1 MSTQKIKSDR
11 NKIIYII
18 KNNYGYISIFDQNL
32 YICIE
37 FDIKWR
43 IIRSG
48 SLDTLRAHIQELMR
62 RCNVL
67 KREKEELEK
76 RIEEQKS
83 TIATLQ
89 RDLDEMSIKYQ
100 DLLTARGLALGESD
114 IKAARNRFGKLV
126 REIDKCISLLNE

>member
-1 MSTQKIKSDR
+1 MADNPKR
-11 NKIIYII
+11 V
-18 KNNYGYISIFDQNL
+18 
-32 YICIE
+32 
-37 FDIKWR
+37 
-43 IIRSG
+43 
-48 SLDTLRAHIQELMR
+48 LDTLRAHIQELMR

-100 DLLTARGLALGESD
+100 DLLTERY
-114 IKAARNRFGKLV
+114 
-126 REIDKCISLLNE
+126 

>member
-1 MSTQKIKSDR
+1 MADNPR
-11 NKIIYII
+11 
-18 KNNYGYISIFDQNL
+18 
-32 YICIE
+32 
-37 FDIKWR
+37 R
-43 IIRSG
+43 V
-48 SLDTLRAHIQELMR
+48 LDTLRAHIQELMR

-67 KREKEELEK
+67 KREK
-76 RIEEQKS
+76 RIEEQES

>member
-1 MSTQKIKSDR
+1 MADNPKR
-11 NKIIYII
+11 V
-18 KNNYGYISIFDQNL
+18 
-32 YICIE
+32 
-37 FDIKWR
+37 
-43 IIRSG
+43 
-48 SLDTLRAHIQELMR
+48 LDTLRAHVQELMR

-76 RIEEQKS
+76 RIEEQES

-100 DLLTARGLALGESD
+100 DLLTARGLVLGESD

>member
-1 MSTQKIKSDR
+1 MADNPKR
-11 NKIIYII
+11 V
-18 KNNYGYISIFDQNL
+18 
-32 YICIE
+32 
-37 FDIKWR
+37 
-43 IIRSG
+43 
-48 SLDTLRAHIQELMR
+48 LDTLRAHIQELMR

-100 DLLTARGLALGESD
+100 DLLTARGLALG
-114 IKAARNRFGKLV
+114 AGNR
-126 REIDKCISLLNE
+126 

>member
-48 SLDTLRAHIQELMR
+48 YWILCGLIYK

>member
-1 MSTQKIKSDR
+1 MADNPKR
-11 NKIIYII
+11 V
-18 KNNYGYISIFDQNL
+18 
-32 YICIE
+32 
-37 FDIKWR
+37 
-43 IIRSG
+43 
-48 SLDTLRAHIQELMR
+48 LDTLRAHIQELMR
-62 RCNVL
+62 RCNV
-67 KREKEELEK
+67 REKEELEK

>member
-1 MSTQKIKSDR
+1 MADNPKR
-11 NKIIYII
+11 V
-18 KNNYGYISIFDQNL
+18 
-32 YICIE
+32 
-37 FDIKWR
+37 
-43 IIRSG
+43 
-48 SLDTLRAHIQELMR
+48 LDTLRAHIQELMR

-100 DLLTARGLALGESD
+100 DLLPAKQVKILQKGADSSLHTFMLQKWKKQAKIHGETAQLKWKKPPVVMALVD
-114 IKAARNRFGKLV
+114 
-126 REIDKCISLLNE
+126 DKI

>member
-1 MSTQKIKSDR
+1 MADNPKR
-11 NKIIYII
+11 V
-18 KNNYGYISIFDQNL
+18 
-32 YICIE
+32 
-37 FDIKWR
+37 
-43 IIRSG
+43 
-48 SLDTLRAHIQELMR
+48 LDTLRAHVQELMR

-67 KREKEELEK
+67 KRENEELEK
-76 RIEEQKS
+76 RIEEQES

-100 DLLTARGLALGESD
+100 DLLTARGLVLGESD

>member
-1 MSTQKIKSDR
+1 MADNPKR
-11 NKIIYII
+11 V
-18 KNNYGYISIFDQNL
+18 
-32 YICIE
+32 
-37 FDIKWR
+37 
-43 IIRSG
+43 
-48 SLDTLRAHIQELMR
+48 LDTLRAHIQELMR

-100 DLLTARGLALGESD
+100 DLLTARGLALGERD
-114 IKAARNRFGKLV
+114 IKAARNRFGELV

>member
-1 MSTQKIKSDR
+1 MADNPKR
-11 NKIIYII
+11 V
-18 KNNYGYISIFDQNL
+18 
-32 YICIE
+32 
-37 FDIKWR
+37 
-43 IIRSG
+43 
-48 SLDTLRAHIQELMR
+48 LDTLRAHIQELMR

-100 DLLTARGLALGESD
+100 DLLTALGESD

>member
-1 MSTQKIKSDR
+1 MADNPKR
-11 NKIIYII
+11 V
-18 KNNYGYISIFDQNL
+18 
-32 YICIE
+32 
-37 FDIKWR
+37 
-43 IIRSG
+43 
-48 SLDTLRAHIQELMR
+48 LDTLRAHIQELMR

-100 DLLTARGLALGESD
+100 DLLTARGLALGERD